1 MPNCA
6 VATCNNYTRNTVG
19 KEIKYFRFPR
29 DNDTRKKWINACR
42 RHDIINLKNGNYTLI
57 AFVYKIHWIKIL
69 LACICSAHFTPDCF
83 AEPTFKETFLNYQSN
98 KQGLK
103 VDVIPTLNMP
113 GNKRTNNDTTRC
125 NWMAKRRKNNR
136 ESIDNLQSIS
146 EEFTEVSSEAL
157 ESSNVESLASSNL
170 LERYAI
176 FYYVIYCFLY
186 NNL

>member
-1 MPNCA
+1 
-6 VATCNNYTRNTVG
+6 
-19 KEIKYFRFPR
+19 
-29 DNDTRKKWINACR
+29 
-42 RHDIINLKNGNYTLI
+42 
-57 AFVYKIHWIKIL
+57 
-69 LACICSAHFTPDCF
+69 
-83 AEPTFKETFLNYQSN
+83 
-98 KQGLK
+98 
-103 VDVIPTLNMP
+103 
-113 GNKRTNNDTTRC
+113 
-125 NWMAKRRKNNR
+125 MAKRRKNNS